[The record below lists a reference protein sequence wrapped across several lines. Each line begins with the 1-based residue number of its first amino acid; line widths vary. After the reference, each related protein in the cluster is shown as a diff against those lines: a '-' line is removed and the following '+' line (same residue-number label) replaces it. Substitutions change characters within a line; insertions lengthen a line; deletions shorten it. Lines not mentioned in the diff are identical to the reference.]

1 MTAIGPDLAIQTRSA
16 SAEPRRA
23 ARADAPMSFA
33 DMVSPVREPTDV
45 PKSRESRIEK
55 TDGRKPQ
62 ADRDLPKSSAGDE
75 ATLAIVAD
83 APAPAAAAP
92 AAELPPAPTAD
103 TTQTVQAEA
112 AAGAAAVTAV
122 PAQPQL
128 PPGGAVSPAAA
139 SAMVAGPASGVDSIA
154 DPVPVEAL
162 AAVQTAS
169 TTDPEFAAL
178 LPAEAPAS
186 PAAAS
191 RLDPALSVPVEVA
204 EMPAEDLAWTAGRP
218 GLTVTVTAPPAG
230 LSSQPGAMRLGGAAV
245 LSPTAADGKT
255 EAVDAEPDPASVGG
269 QAEED
274 VKTFADAARIVRQP
288 AAPVGGAEPAAVSQD
303 AAQSPSIASTAA
315 AETEPAGAA
324 PREAAP
330 LHRHLPSQAILNQVA
345 VHVSKAVRDGV
356 DGIRIQ
362 LRPESL
368 GQLEVNLEVASDGR
382 VTATVTA
389 DNQDTLDLLQRD
401 ARGLERALQEAG
413 LKSDAGGLSFNLR
426 GEQRTAQERDQRAP
440 GLRGRVGPAAAPATA
455 AAAAASAAGGID
467 IRV

>member
-1 MTAIGPDLAIQTRSA
+1 MTAIGPDLAIQTRNANADS
-16 SAEPRRA
+16 RRS

-62 ADRDLPKSSAGDE
+62 ADRDVPKSSAGDE
-75 ATLAIVAD
+75 ATLAIVAE
-83 APAPAAAAP
+83 APAPAEATQL
-92 AAELPPAPTAD
+92 AESSPAPTVD
-103 TTQTVQAEA
+103 TMQTAQAEA
-112 AAGAAAVTAV
+112 AAVTAL

-128 PPGGAVSPAAA
+128 LSGGVVPSAAAPAVVAEPASGADSTVNPVPIEAAA
-139 SAMVAGPASGVDSIA
+139 SM
-154 DPVPVEAL
+154 
-162 AAVQTAS
+162 QTAP
-169 TTDPEFAAL
+169 TADPEFAAS
-178 LPAEAPAS
+178 LPAEASAS
-186 PAAAS
+186 VPTAAS
-191 RLDPALSVPVEVA
+191 RLDPAFAVPVEVA
-204 EMPAEDLAWTAGRP
+204 EMPAEDLAWTGGRP

-230 LSSQPGAMRLGGAAV
+230 LSSQPGAMRLGSAAV
-245 LSPTAADGKT
+245 LPTTAGDGKAA
-255 EAVDAEPDPASVGG
+255 AVDAAEPDPASVGG
-269 QAEED
+269 QVEED

-288 AAPVGGAEPAAVSQD
+288 AAPAGGAEPGAISQD
-303 AAQSPSIASTAA
+303 VAQSPSIASAAA

-440 GLRGRVGPAAAPATA
+440 GLRGRIGPVAAPATA
-455 AAAAASAAGGID
+455 PAAAASAAGGID